1 MKDTRRNLRKA
12 AMLVASL
19 DEHSAEALLAQM
31 TPIQA
36 QAVKRAIETLGPID
50 AGEQHDVIEEFVRVG
65 PLVPGKQTS
74 GIELDD
80 RLPRQLAIS
89 GRSERAS
96 CETSTS
102 DAAPFRFLHEA
113 PARLLTPFLER
124 EHPQTVAVVVSHL
137 PAERAAEVLAGLS
150 GDLQIE
156 VARRLIDLDEAD
168 PEILREVEQGLEAW
182 IGQQVRGD
190 QRRAA
195 GLAALNNILGAAPPQ
210 TKQHILANLT
220 RHDRQLAAQLKSP
233 NFPQMTFAEIEQLD
247 SAALSVVVRQAPR
260 ELLVLALAGSGL
272 GFAERVFGLCEPPDA
287 AVLTEALRNLGPTRL
302 SDVEQAQRELAEL
315 AIQLEVRGEIIT
327 NTGGQ
332 GRLSLAV

>member
-1 MKDTRRNLRKA
+1 MKDSRRNLRKA

-19 DEHSAEALLAQM
+19 DERNAAALLAQM
-31 TPIQA
+31 TPAQA

-50 AGEQHDVIEEFVRVG
+50 AGEQHEVIQEFFRVG
-65 PLVPGKQTS
+65 PLVPGKQPS

-80 RLPRQLAIS
+80 RLPKRLCFS
-89 GRSERAS
+89 RAS
-96 CETSTS
+96 DGALSESATSRTP
-102 DAAPFRFLHEA
+102 PFRFLHEA
-113 PARLLTPFLER
+113 PAHSLVPFLQR

-150 GDLQIE
+150 GELQIE

-182 IGQQVRGD
+182 LGQQVRGD
-190 QRRAA
+190 RRRAA
-195 GLAALNNILGAAPPQ
+195 GLAALNNILGAASPQ

-220 RHDRQLAAQLKSP
+220 RHDRELAAQLKG
-233 NFPQMTFAEIEQLD
+233 PQVPAMTFAEIEQLD
-247 SAALSVVVRQAPR
+247 SAALSVVLRHASR

-272 GFAERVFGLCEPPDA
+272 GFAERIFDLCEPAEA
-287 AVLTEALRNLGPTRL
+287 AALTGALRNLGPTRL

-315 AIQLEVRGEIIT
+315 GRQLEIRGEIVP
-327 NTGGQ
+327 NAGGQ
-332 GRLSLAV
+332 SRLSLAI